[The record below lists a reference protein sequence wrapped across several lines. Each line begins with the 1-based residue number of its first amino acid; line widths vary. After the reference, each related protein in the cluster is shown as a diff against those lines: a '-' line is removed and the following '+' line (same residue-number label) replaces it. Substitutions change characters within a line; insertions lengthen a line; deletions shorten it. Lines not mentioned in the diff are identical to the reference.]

1 MKVKQKTHKGAAKRF
16 KITKTGKVMHRSI
29 KLRHLRHVKG
39 KRTTR
44 RLKLM
49 KQLTG
54 KFAIKMKK
62 ILGLK

>member
-16 KITKTGKVMHRSI
+16 KITKNGKLLHRSI
-29 KLRHLRHVKG
+29 NLRHLRNVKG
-39 KRTTR
+39 KKHVRS
-44 RLKLM
+44 LKQM

-62 ILGLK
+62 LLGIK